1 MELDIGRMVMG
12 ASKVFTMLPS
22 TPQVQAVYL
31 DQDNGI
37 LAGLAK
43 LPMNT
48 PPLSETLLL
57 SDTSLLSNTVTREEG
72 VKKESPSVIDA
83 STPATQPIQVHTML
97 VDQTTL
103 DPTVSLSISSLIHDS
118 TSRAA
123 LMIDAPVSGG
133 TVAAERGELTIM
145 FGSPAPIAT
154 RLAMPLLQMMAR
166 EGGVIECGGSGTGV
180 GVKVCNKYVS
190 TKRSIFCRRLSS
202 EKALY

>member
-1 MELDIGRMVMG
+1 MG

-43 LPMNT
+43 LPSNT
-48 PPLSETLLL
+48 PPLPETLLL
-57 SDTSLLSNTVTREEG
+57 SDTSLPSDTVTQG
-72 VKKESPSVIDA
+72 GKVKKELTSTTDA
-83 STPATQPIQVHTML
+83 SSPATEVSQVHTML

-118 TSRAA
+118 TSSAA

-145 FGSPAPIAT
+145 FGSPAPMAT
-154 RLAMPLLQMMAR
+154 RLAMPFLQMMAR

-180 GVKVCNKYVS
+180 GVKVCNK
-190 TKRSIFCRRLSS
+190 
-202 EKALY
+202 

>member
-1 MELDIGRMVMG
+1 MELDICRMVMG

-31 DQDNGI
+31 DQGNGI

-43 LPMNT
+43 LPRNT
-48 PPLSETLLL
+48 PPLPETLLL
-57 SDTSLLSNTVTREEG
+57 SDTSLPSDTFTQGEK
-72 VKKESPSVIDA
+72 VKKELTSTTDA
-83 STPATQPIQVHTML
+83 SSPATEVSQVHTML

-118 TSRAA
+118 TSSAA

-154 RLAMPLLQMMAR
+154 RLAMPFLQMMAR

-180 GVKVCNKYVS
+180 GVKVCNK
-190 TKRSIFCRRLSS
+190 
-202 EKALY
+202 